1 MKRTKLRDRLL
12 PDYTRGEEIFNMVSH
27 IVGGGFGVI
36 ALISCLIK
44 AFITGGAYEIVGSFI
59 YGLSMIILY
68 TMSSVYHGLIP
79 ETAKKVMQ
87 ILDHCTI
94 FVLIA
99 GTYTPITL
107 TVLREANPTLGWTIF
122 GFVWGV
128 SAIGI
133 TLNAIDL
140 KKYNVFS
147 IICYLA
153 LGWCIIF
160 SGKTALTAIPRP
172 PFFWL
177 LAGGIAYT
185 VGAVLY
191 GIAGKKVVRYMHSV
205 FHIFVVLGS
214 ILQYFAIILYII

>member
-1 MKRTKLRDRLL
+1 MQIIDHCSVF
-12 PDYTRGEEIFNMVSH
+12 I
-27 IVGGGFGVI
+27 
-36 ALISCLIK
+36 LIS
-44 AFITGGAYEIVGSFI
+44 
-59 YGLSMIILY
+59 
-68 TMSSVYHGLIP
+68 
-79 ETAKKVMQ
+79 
-87 ILDHCTI
+87 
-94 FVLIA
+94 
-99 GTYTPITL
+99 GTYTPIAL
-107 TVLREANPTLGWTIF
+107 TVLREANPFLGWTIF

-128 SAIGI
+128 SALGI

-172 PFFWL
+172 AFMWL

-185 VGAVLY
+185 IGTVLY
-191 GIAGKKVVRYMHSV
+191 GIAGKKTVRYMHSV

-214 ILQYFAIILYII
+214 ILQYFSIILYFI